1 MTTDD
6 QQPVIEEL
14 KTLKEIAV
22 TLNQAADLR
31 AALERSLTRL
41 VTLMGLETG
50 WIFLHDPRAE
60 DKWWGPQ
67 FTLAAHHN
75 LPPALDLDNPEAWHK
90 GCDCQALCLKGKLDE
105 AYNEVHCSRLGEA
118 SGDKEELVVHASTPL
133 RSGDTVVGILN
144 VAAPS
149 WDSFSPRSLTLL
161 SSVGSQ
167 MGVAVERARLYDL
180 LRDQRLHEQA
190 ALLDFSNQL
199 LGRLDLDDLMDY
211 LVQAVRD
218 LLQVDAAAL
227 LLPDEQDPAYLR
239 FAAASGWRSDPV
251 RAQRRVPADERS
263 SSGRVMRTQ
272 EPIMHADIEIRELKP
287 WMADWLPQETFKA
300 ACVTPLV
307 ADGRSI
313 GALVVDS
320 REPRHLAENEIR
332 FLQLM
337 ANQAAIAMEKARLH
351 REEIQRHR
359 LEEELA
365 VARQIQLSMLPPG
378 EPQAEGWE
386 FGMHYEAARQVGG
399 DFYDFF
405 ELPDSNATAQLALV
419 VADVAD
425 KGVPAALFM
434 ALSRTMIRSVAISD
448 RSPATALSRAND
460 LILNDSQTDLFL
472 TAFYAALDVESGR
485 MVYSNAGHNPP
496 LWYRSQEQSFQ
507 ELSTDGIALGVISDI
522 TLEDALI
529 EVAAGDLLVFYTDG
543 VTEAMNADLKEFGV
557 ERLKSAIAGAA
568 ADSAAEV
575 RDAVVAAVD
584 AYTGDAPRWDD
595 FTLLVARRSD
605 VKQAG

>member
-22 TLNQAADLR
+22 TLNQTADLR
-31 AALERSLTRL
+31 AALERSLACL
-41 VTLMGLETG
+41 VALMGLETG
-50 WIFLHDPRAE
+50 WVFLHDPQAK

-75 LPPALDLDNPEAWHK
+75 LPPALDLDSPEAWHK
-90 GCDCQALCLKGKLDE
+90 GCDCQTLCLKDKLDE
-105 AYNEVHCSRLGEA
+105 AYNEVRCSRLGEV
-118 SGDKEELVVHASTPL
+118 SGDRQQLVVHASTPL

-144 VAAPS
+144 VAAPN
-149 WDSFSPRSLTLL
+149 WDSFSARSLTLL

-199 LGRLDLDDLMDY
+199 LGRLDLDDLMAY

-218 LLQVDAAAL
+218 LLDLDAAAL

-239 FAAASGWRSDPV
+239 FVAASGWRSDPV

-263 SSGRVMRTQ
+263 NSGRVMRTQ
-272 EPIMHADIEIRELKP
+272 EPIMLADIQIRETEP
-287 WMADWLPQETFKA
+287 WMTDWLPQEEFKA
-300 ACVTPLV
+300 ACVAPLV

-313 GALVVDS
+313 GALVVDN

-359 LEEELA
+359 LEEELS

-378 EPQAEGWE
+378 EPRAAGWE

-405 ELPDSNATAQLALV
+405 ELPDSNASGQLALV

-434 ALSRTMIRSVAISD
+434 ALTRTMIRSVAISD
-448 RSPATALSRAND
+448 RSPATALLKANE
-460 LILNDSQTDLFL
+460 LILNDSQADLFL
-472 TAFYAALDVESGR
+472 TAFYAALDVESWR
-485 MVYSNAGHNPP
+485 IIYSNAGHKPP
-496 LWYRSQEQSFQ
+496 LWYCSQEQSFQ

-522 TLEDALI
+522 SLEDALI
-529 EVAAGDLLVFYTDG
+529 EIAPGDLLVFYTDG
-543 VTEAMNADLKEFGV
+543 VTEAMTAGFEEFGK
-557 ERLKSAIAGAA
+557 ERLKAAIAGAA
-568 ADSAAEV
+568 TGSAAAV

-595 FTLLVARRSD
+595 FTLLVARRSG
-605 VKQAG
+605 AAPAA